1 MNDNGKK
8 LKTVYFYVFLII
20 LISLNGCRKKTPA
33 ENIYESEEY
42 KNLTRKDITV
52 GESIWAISCFRCH
65 RYGTNGAVVLE
76 EKEYWDKAA
85 SKGIDELFK
94 SVWDGKEG
102 NGGIMPAKGFCNLC
116 SEEEIRKSVF
126 YMFHLAK
133 KAQAA
138 HENKPSD

>member
-8 LKTVYFYVFLII
+8 MKKIYYYVFLII
-20 LISLNGCRKKTPA
+20 LISFNGCGKKPPA

-52 GESIWAISCFRCH
+52 GESIWAIACFRCH
-65 RYGTNGAVVLE
+65 RYGTNGATILE

-102 NGGIMPAKGFCNLC
+102 NDGIMPAKGFCNLC

-126 YMFHLAK
+126 YMLHLAK

-138 HENKPSD
+138 HENKSSE